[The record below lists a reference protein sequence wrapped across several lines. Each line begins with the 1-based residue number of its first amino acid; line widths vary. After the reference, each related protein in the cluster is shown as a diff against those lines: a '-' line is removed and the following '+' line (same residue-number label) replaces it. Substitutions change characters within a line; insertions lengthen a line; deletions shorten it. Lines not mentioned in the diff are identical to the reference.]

1 MQNQLNSFIL
11 INCEMRVKSVETKC
25 PSYHLSYDGMTSLE
39 GMRLFFFKMAE
50 LLILDI
56 KLIIFNYYLS

>member
-1 MQNQLNSFIL
+1 
-11 INCEMRVKSVETKC
+11 MRVKSVETKC

>member
-1 MQNQLNSFIL
+1 MQHQLNSFIH

-25 PSYHLSYDGMTSLE
+25 GSYHLSYDGMTSLE